1 MKCKL
6 DWNLGTNSIPKRTVS
21 TCMAVVKFNV
31 YYQSRRVEILTA
43 LWHERLFTKHHTM
56 CDHESTSD
64 CTQLRKY
71 RLPYTYTIIIWFLET
86 VLINYICTCIIIC
99 ITHTYYMYYTELFI
113 MSRRNLELLHT
124 DSTSNDKLF
133 IQTVQ

>member
-1 MKCKL
+1 MKRKL
-6 DWNLGTNSIPKRTVS
+6 DWNLGTNSVPKRTVS

-31 YYQSRRVEILTA
+31 YYRSRRVEILTA
-43 LWHERLFTKHHTM
+43 LWHEKLFTKHHTM
-56 CDHESTSD
+56 YHYESTSD
-64 CTQLRKY
+64 CTQLRNY
-71 RLPYTYTIIIWFLET
+71 RSPYTYIIIIWFLDT
-86 VLINYICTCIIIC
+86 ILINYICTCIIC

-113 MSRRNLELLHT
+113 MSRRNLKQLHT